1 MICLGGRMDPQLGDG
16 DAMQRRA
23 QLAVAHPGQAMALP
37 GSGRARQRRSP
48 GGHGQGR
55 LGPEPAH
62 ASDLGDDLGRGQ
74 HPTPGQAEQPRA
86 HPRHR
91 RPSSAWSSFAR
102 KVSSRQRVT
111 SSPTMATWTESGR
124 SAKRLPFEAGGEP
137 EAEGEIEIRQ
147 LFELKQFG
155 ESPAV
160 E

>member
-1 MICLGGRMDPQLGDG
+1 MDPQLGDG
-16 DAMQRRA
+16 DAMQRRV

-37 GSGRARQRRSP
+37 GSGQARQRRSP
-48 GGHGQGR
+48 GVHGQGR

-62 ASDLGDDLGRGQ
+62 ASDLGDDLGRVNTP
-74 HPTPGQAEQPRA
+74 HPGRLSSRGHTRA
-86 HPRHR
+86 TR

-147 LFELKQFG
+147 LFELEEFG